1 MEDIIWDCDMVFF
14 KIEFKCFF
22 YKEECLEEW
31 NYEVSSV

>member
-1 MEDIIWDCDMVFF
+1 MEDIIWDCDLVFF

-22 YKEECLEEW
+22 YKEEW